1 MEQFTEWLR
10 GPKLIHPPAALLTF
24 DGGYDDQIEN
34 ALPVLEQFQFPATFF
49 PVSADLGEEPGHLG
63 MQRRNELPAAL
74 LTFDGYYD
82 DQIENALP
90 VLEQF
95 QFPATFFPVSDG
107 LGEESGHL
115 AVLRRNELRAIEKSG
130 HSIGCHSHS
139 HPDLTGLSGADLHR
153 EVHGSKQ
160 ILEEIMGR
168 PVNAFCYPYGAYDAR
183 VRKVVQE
190 AGFDVAFTVDLGGV
204 RRGDDLYLLKRVP
217 VLGEP
222 SVGEFTA
229 YLSGTLGVSGSILL
243 YWKLRERLLDGGW
256 LTSQKAHPV

>member
-1 MEQFTEWLR
+1 MGAARALSELASSFQGVDVLVLCYHQIRSRERFHSQMKALAELGYSILTTEQFTEWLR
-10 GPKLIHPPAALLTF
+10 GSKLIHPPAALLTF

-34 ALPVLEQFQFPATFF
+34 ALPALEQFQFPATFF
-49 PVSADLGEEPGHLG
+49 PVSADLGEWP
-63 MQRRNELPAAL
+63 
-74 LTFDGYYD
+74 
-82 DQIENALP
+82 
-90 VLEQF
+90 
-95 QFPATFFPVSDG
+95 
-107 LGEESGHL
+107 GHL

-130 HSIGCHSHS
+130 HTIGCHSHS

-160 ILEEIMGR
+160 ILEKTLGR

-222 SVGEFTA
+222 SVGEFTT
-229 YLSGTLGVSGSILL
+229 YLSGTLGVSGPILL
-243 YWKLRERLLDGGW
+243 YWKLRERLLDRRARQA
-256 LTSQKAHPV
+256 SQKAHSV